1 MSVLRAFIAVD
12 VDNPE
17 VVGKVVEVQRE
28 LERAGQNGLKNVE
41 PENLHL
47 TLRFL
52 GEIDEA
58 DVKVVK
64 AALEF
69 LDVKPFTLEFRG
81 LGYFPGGGRVNV
93 VWAGVEGDVN
103 VLRNV
108 FEKVEGGL
116 RALKL
121 ERERFSPHLT
131 ICRVKYVR
139 DRQSLFD
146 VIAKH
151 SNTYFGRQ
159 HVYKISLKKST
170 LTPTGPIY
178 SDVWV
183 KKLG

>member
-1 MSVLRAFIAVD
+1 
-12 VDNPE
+12 
-17 VVGKVVEVQRE
+17 
-28 LERAGQNGLKNVE
+28 
-41 PENLHL
+41 
-47 TLRFL
+47 
-52 GEIDEA
+52 
-58 DVKVVK
+58 
-64 AALEF
+64 
-69 LDVKPFTLEFRG
+69 
-81 LGYFPGGGRVNV
+81 
-93 VWAGVEGDVN
+93 VN

-139 DRQSLFD
+139 DRQPLFD

-159 HVYKISLKKST
+159 HVDKISLKKST

>member
-1 MSVLRAFIAVD
+1 MRAFIAVS

-28 LERAGQNGLKNVE
+28 LETAGRNGLKTVE

-52 GEIDEA
+52 GEIEEH
-58 DVKVVK
+58 DVEIVK
-64 AALEF
+64 TALDA
-69 LDVKPFTLEFRG
+69 LDVKPFTLEFKG

-93 VWAGVEGDVN
+93 VWVGVGGDVDT
-103 VLRNV
+103 LRQV
-108 FEKVEGGL
+108 SEKIEAGL
-116 RALKL
+116 RALRL
-121 ERERFSPHLT
+121 EKERFSPHLT
-131 ICRVKYVR
+131 VCRVKFLR

-151 SNTYFGRQ
+151 HGTYFGRQ
-159 HVYKISLKKST
+159 YVDKIVLKKSN
-170 LTPTGPIY
+170 LTPSGPIY